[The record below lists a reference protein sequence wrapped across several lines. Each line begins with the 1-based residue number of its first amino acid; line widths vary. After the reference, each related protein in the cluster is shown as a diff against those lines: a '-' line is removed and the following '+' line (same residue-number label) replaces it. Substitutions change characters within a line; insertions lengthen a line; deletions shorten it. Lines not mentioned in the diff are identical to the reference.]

1 MLDPRLLQ
9 SFVVL
14 AEELHFGR
22 AAERLN
28 IAQPGLSQ
36 QINRLERQV
45 GAPLFTRSSRA
56 VELTDAGRAMLE
68 PARAAVRA
76 AEQAERASRE
86 AARTSEHPLRVGIPF
101 CLEDAVP
108 TVVAYASDHA
118 ELQLWI
124 SRLYEHHAH
133 EMLAAGL
140 LDAVVGFLA
149 PEEGSQISR
158 VRALDVPI
166 VALIAPSH
174 PLARQPA
181 VTLREFSDFPI
192 AILARADAPHKFDY
206 FVDVFS
212 EGGGRERLSVR
223 EFRYAGTGPHPGI
236 LEAVRA
242 GEAVGF
248 STPASAAAR
257 GGQLRLLP
265 FAPSL
270 ALPTHLSWHAGRS
283 AIIDGFIERMRVEA
297 SAEIT

>member
-1 MLDPRLLQ
+1 VLDPRLLQ

-22 AAERLN
+22 AAEQLS

-45 GAPLFTRSSRA
+45 SAQLFTRSSRA

-101 CLEDAVP
+101 WLEDVVP
-108 TVVAYASDHA
+108 TVAAYASGHA

-124 SRLYEHHAH
+124 SRMYEPHAH

-149 PEEGSQISR
+149 PDEGSHISR

-166 VALIAPSH
+166 VALAAPSH

-181 VTLREFSDFPI
+181 VTLREFSAFPI
-192 AILARADAPHKFDY
+192 ATLARADAPNQFDF

-212 EGGGRERLSVR
+212 EGEGRERLSMR
-223 EFRYAGTGPHPGI
+223 EFRYTGTGPHPGI
-236 LEAVRA
+236 LEAIGA

-248 STPASAAAR
+248 GTPASLAVR
-257 GGQLRLLP
+257 SGHLRLLP

-270 ALPTHLSWHAGRS
+270 AMPTHLSWHAGRS
-283 AIIDGFIERMRVEA
+283 AIIDGFVERMRVQNQPEM
-297 SAEIT
+297 T